1 MGLRRAPWLIAL
13 LALALSCASP
23 TLPVPP
29 PLLPTITTS
38 SAPGRVHLAS
48 NRGAEA
54 NALVIVYNRN
64 PAVPRDQRVSGAQA
78 DDLGTWDAEVVA
90 SPGDFLDITQ
100 ELGTSRSA
108 PVTAQVPR

>member
-1 MGLRRAPWLIAL
+1 VGLRRAPWLIAL
-13 LALALSCASP
+13 FALALSCASP

-29 PLLPTITTS
+29 PLLPTMSAS
-38 SAPGRVHLAS
+38 STPGKVHLAS
-48 NRGAEA
+48 DRGAEA
-54 NALVIVYNRN
+54 NALVIIYNRN

-78 DDLGTWDAEVVA
+78 DDFGSWDAEVFA

-100 ELGTSRSA
+100 EFGTSRSA